1 MQRRVLKRPRHGW
14 ARTAAEKAD
23 QAATSGLLTCICICW
38 LAAISLSTFGATVVM
53 VEHVLAWFA

>member
-1 MQRRVLKRPRHGW
+1 MSRRVLKRPKHGW

-38 LAAISLSTFGATVVM
+38 LAAISLSVFGSTVVL
-53 VEHVLAWFA
+53 VENVLAWFG